1 MAVDLDSL
9 NKHLDST
16 FAALKLFHKIEN
28 DLGLAEARRI
38 FAMCCATPTARQRAD
53 LKNTDLLALYDSMEE
68 PNIQQLARLLA
79 KANKTLPPEDRYGPR
94 GSADSVILDKHIR
107 RLVAKRA
114 AKHRAYRALKAQK
127 HPRPC

>member
-53 LKNTDLLALYDSMEE
+53 LKKPICLRSMTAWRNRTYSSLRGCSLKQTKRCRRKTGMGHAAAQTQSFSINISADWWLSGP
-68 PNIQQLARLLA
+68 PNIA
-79 KANKTLPPEDRYGPR
+79 
-94 GSADSVILDKHIR
+94 HI
-107 RLVAKRA
+107 A
-114 AKHRAYRALKAQK
+114 H
-127 HPRPC
+127 